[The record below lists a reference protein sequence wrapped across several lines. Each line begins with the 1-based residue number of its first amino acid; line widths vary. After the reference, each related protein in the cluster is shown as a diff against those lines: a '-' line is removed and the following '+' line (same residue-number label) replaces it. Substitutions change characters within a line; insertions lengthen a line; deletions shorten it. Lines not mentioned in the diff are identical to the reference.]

1 MLGSIFP
8 EGPAFFRGTFHASA
22 RFPGRSCAFP
32 GDLPCQKPFSRKVL
46 RFSGGPSMPVPVFP
60 EGPAFFRGTFH
71 ASARFPGRS
80 CVFPGDLPCQRPFSR
95 KVLRFSGGPSM
106 PGAIFPEGLAL
117 FRGTFHAGGRFPGRS
132 CVFQGDLPRQ
142 CPFSR
147 KVLCFP
153 VGPSMLEAVFPEGPA
168 LFRGTFHA
176 GGYFPGRSCVFQGD
190 LPCQKPF
197 SRKVLRF
204 SGGPSTPVPVFP
216 EGPAFFRGTFH
227 ASARF
232 PGRSCA
238 FPWDLPCQKPF
249 SRKVLCFSGGPSM
262 PAPVFLEGPAFF
274 RGTFHARSH
283 FPGRSANGLA
293 NGSAKRTALWP
304 GWIPF

>member
-1 MLGSIFP
+1 
-8 EGPAFFRGTFHASA
+8 
-22 RFPGRSCAFP
+22 
-32 GDLPCQKPFSRKVL
+32 
-46 RFSGGPSMPVPVFP
+46 
-60 EGPAFFRGTFH
+60 
-71 ASARFPGRS
+71 
-80 CVFPGDLPCQRPFSR
+80 
-95 KVLRFSGGPSM
+95 M

-176 GGYFPGRSCVFQGD
+176 GGYFPGRSCVFPGD

-204 SGGPSTPVPVFP
+204 SGGPSMPGAIFP
-216 EGPAFFRGTFH
+216 EGPCPSALSLRYFGTPGTKN
-227 ASARF
+227 ARF
-232 PGRSCA
+232 APGLHYFGTPRAVMPLIPAAVRSWTA
-238 FPWDLPCQKPF
+238 
-249 SRKVLCFSGGPSM
+249 RAIM
-262 PAPVFLEGPAFF
+262 PILV
-274 RGTFHARSH
+274 
-283 FPGRSANGLA
+283 
-293 NGSAKRTALWP
+293 
-304 GWIPF
+304 